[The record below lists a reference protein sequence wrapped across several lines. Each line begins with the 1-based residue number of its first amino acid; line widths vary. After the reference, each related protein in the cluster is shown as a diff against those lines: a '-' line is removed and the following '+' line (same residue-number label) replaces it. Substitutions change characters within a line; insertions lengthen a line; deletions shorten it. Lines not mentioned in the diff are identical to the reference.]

1 MKTAVVTG
9 VAGGIG
15 GKLAE
20 RLAEDGYQ
28 IICVDLAERVAEV
41 AGSLPSASYVQADLT
56 DASGRAA
63 VVAAVEAVGGLDLL
77 VNNAGITR
85 DARLINMEPAQFEAV
100 IAVNLGSVY
109 QLTDQLVPHL
119 RDGGSIVSISSRAYL
134 GNFGQYN
141 YSMSKGGVVGL
152 TRALALDLAPRIRV
166 NAIAPGLI
174 ETPMA
179 MAIPDEVLEKMV
191 DAVPLKRMGHPL
203 DIAEAVSWL
212 ADGERSGYVTGHVL
226 VVGGGRSLI

>member
-20 RLAEDGYQ
+20 SLAEDGYHV
-28 IICVDLAERVAEV
+28 ICVDLAEGVAEV

-56 DASGRAA
+56 DASGRGA
-63 VVAAVEAVGGLDLL
+63 VAAAVEAAGGLDLL
-77 VNNAGITR
+77 VNNAEITR
-85 DARLINMEPAQFEAV
+85 DARLIKMEPAQFESV
-100 IAVNLGSVY
+100 LAVNLGSVY
-109 QLTDQLVPHL
+109 QLTDQLVPYL

-141 YSMSKGGVVGL
+141 YSMSKGGIVGL

-179 MAIPDEVLEKMV
+179 MAIPDEERKKMV
-191 DAVPLKRMGHPL
+191 NAVPLKKMGHSS

-212 ADGERSGYVTGHVL
+212 ADGKRSGYVTGHVL

>member
-20 RLAEDGYQ
+20 SLAEDGYHV
-28 IICVDLAERVAEV
+28 ICVDLAEGVAEV

-56 DASGRAA
+56 DASGRGA
-63 VVAAVEAVGGLDLL
+63 VAAAVEAAGGLDLL

-85 DARLINMEPAQFEAV
+85 DARLIKMEPAQFESV
-100 IAVNLGSVY
+100 LAVNLGSVY
-109 QLTDQLVPHL
+109 QLTDQLVPYL

-141 YSMSKGGVVGL
+141 YSMSKGGIVGL

-179 MAIPDEVLEKMV
+179 MAIPDEERKKMV
-191 DAVPLKRMGHPL
+191 NAVPLKKMGHPS
-203 DIAEAVSWL
+203 DIAEPVSWL
-212 ADGERSGYVTGHVL
+212 AEGKWSGYVTGHVL

>member
-20 RLAEDGYQ
+20 SLAEDGYHV
-28 IICVDLAERVAEV
+28 ICVDLAEGVAEV

-56 DASGRAA
+56 DASGRGA
-63 VVAAVEAVGGLDLL
+63 VAAAVEAAGGLDLL

-85 DARLINMEPAQFEAV
+85 DARLIKMEPAQFESV
-100 IAVNLGSVY
+100 LAVNLGSVY
-109 QLTDQLVPHL
+109 QLTDQLVPYL

-141 YSMSKGGVVGL
+141 YSMSKGGIVGL

-179 MAIPDEVLEKMV
+179 MAIPDEERKKMV
-191 DAVPLKRMGHPL
+191 NAVPLKKMGHSS

-212 ADGERSGYVTGHVL
+212 ADGKRSGYVTGHVL